1 MDTVKELFKG
11 DEILDFWPTSKQ
23 SARERTLATTRF
35 VIYAT
40 CLVYLINR
48 DLRIFALGVLVLA
61 ILYYLYTANLIVDG
75 RMRGVSADGRRAGPM
90 RDAVTLPTFDNPM
103 GNVLLTDYVDY
114 PDRPSAAWYPSV
126 RAEVQ
131 QQWAQIHPFERVRDA
146 ERNFYTAPVST
157 IPNDQTAFAE
167 ASFGRK
173 FAPMCKDQGGAACDP
188 DDFNFHFPERT
199 QMRAG
204 NGAAGQGS
212 GRGA

>member
-1 MDTVKELFKG
+1 MDLKEIFNK

-23 SARERTLATTRF
+23 SARERTLATARF

-40 CLVYLINR
+40 CIVYLINR
-48 DLRIFALGVLVLA
+48 DPRIFALGILVLA
-61 ILYYLYTANLIVDG
+61 ILYYLWSANLIKDG
-75 RMRGVSADGRRAGPM
+75 LVRGTQADGRRSGPM
-90 RDAVTLPTFDNPM
+90 RDAVTLPSFDNPM
-103 GNVLLTDYVDY
+103 GNVLLTDYVDN

-204 NGAAGQGS
+204 NGAAGQGG